1 MIIRVMIRL
10 PRGMKRGVNRCHLR
24 SIRRMKKMR
33 KRRGS
38 DMKRRMRR
46 CKMKMRKRKRVF
58 NLTKIARRMSKRL
71 SRRGLTALKIM
82 RILQISTSKK
92 QAI

>member
-10 PRGMKRGVNRCHLR
+10 PRGMKRGVNHRHLR
-24 SIRRMKKMR
+24 SIMRMKKMR
-33 KRRGS
+33 NSKGS
-38 DMKRRMRR
+38 DMKRRRRR

-82 RILQISTSKK
+82 RILQISTNKK